1 MTATKRAFA
10 TTEVHGKVV
19 ILLNGARKE
28 TRTGKAIDIQNPD
41 KLMEAA
47 RRDPDAVAFG
57 YLTGARRWVAA
68 A

>member
-1 MTATKRAFA
+1 MKRISA

-28 TRTGKAIDIQNPD
+28 KKTGKAVDIEAPE
-41 KLMEAA
+41 KLIEAA

-57 YLTGARRWVAA
+57 YLTDAGRWVSAA
-68 A
+68 

>member
-28 TRTGKAIDIQNPD
+28 SRTE
-41 KLMEAA
+41 LMEAA

-57 YLTGARRWVAA
+57 YLTDARRWVSAA
-68 A
+68 

>member
-1 MTATKRAFA
+1 MNGTR
-10 TTEVHGKVV
+10 TEVQGKIV

-28 TRTGKAIDIQNPD
+28 KKTGKAIDIVAPE
-41 KLMEAA
+41 KLAEAA

-57 YLTGARRWVAA
+57 YMSRQGRWVAA

>member
-1 MTATKRAFA
+1 MNGTR
-10 TTEVHGKVV
+10 TEVQGKIV

-28 TRTGKAIDIQNPD
+28 KMTGKAIDIQAPE
-41 KLMEAA
+41 KLAEAA

-57 YLTGARRWVAA
+57 YMSRQGRWVAA